1 MRYLLNSRST
11 GAVGSG
17 CWAADRPPRERRRP
31 VLDLRGT
38 NVLLTGASSGVGRA
52 LAKRVAD
59 RGARLAIAARRED
72 LLEGLADQVERAGA
86 TRPVVLPTDL
96 SRPGEAARLAGRA
109 LGELGDV
116 DVLVDNAGSSVQ
128 GLGSAVADADAAREV
143 FEVNVWSP
151 LALVAAL
158 VPRMRAR
165 GSGSVVNVT
174 SLAYVSPF
182 PRLGHYCASK
192 GALAVATEALRLELR
207 GSGVAI
213 SEIALGPVDTA
224 SSYENRLL
232 PGVDRWL
239 DRTKPGSAD
248 AAAKRIVTAIERG
261 RERVVHPRRLGIAHA
276 LPGLGRR
283 FSARLSDRVEEDD
296 PTVRRGGSQGDEAIR
311 AAREEWQAR
320 ARDPAG
326 SDGPEVSPAA
336 RVGHG
341 YPHRAPRPRG

>member
-1 MRYLLNSRST
+1 
-11 GAVGSG
+11 
-17 CWAADRPPRERRRP
+17 
-31 VLDLRGT
+31 LDLRGSQ
-38 NVLLTGASSGVGRA
+38 VLLTGASSGIGRA

-72 LLEGLADQVERAGA
+72 LLEGLADEVERAGG

-96 SRPGEAARLAGRA
+96 SRRGEAPGLADRA
-109 LGELGDV
+109 LRELGDI
-116 DVLVDNAGSSVQ
+116 DVLVNNAGSSVQ
-128 GLGSAVADADAAREV
+128 GLVWAVADADAAREV

-207 GSGVAI
+207 GSGVCVT
-213 SEIALGPVDTA
+213 EIALGPVDTA

-239 DRTKPGSAD
+239 DRTRPGSAD
-248 AAAKRIVTAIERG
+248 AAAKRIVTAIERE
-261 RERVVHPRRLGIAHA
+261 RERAVHPRHLGIARA
-276 LPGLGRR
+276 LPSLGRR
-283 FSARLSDRVEEDD
+283 FSARLSERVEEDD
-296 PTVRRGGSQGDEAIR
+296 ATVRRGGSQGDEAIR
-311 AAREEWQAR
+311 AARAEWRPR
-320 ARDPAG
+320 APDASG
-326 SDGPEVSPAA
+326 SDRAEVS
-336 RVGHG
+336 
-341 YPHRAPRPRG
+341 

>member
-1 MRYLLNSRST
+1 
-11 GAVGSG
+11 
-17 CWAADRPPRERRRP
+17 
-31 VLDLRGT
+31 LDLKGT

-52 LAKRVAD
+52 LAKRLAD

-72 LLEGLADQVERAGA
+72 LLEGLADEVEGAGA
-86 TRPVVLPTDL
+86 PRPAVLPTDL
-96 SRPGEAARLAGRA
+96 SRPGEAAKLAGRA
-109 LGELGDV
+109 VGELGDV
-116 DVLVDNAGSSVQ
+116 DVLVNNAGSSVQ
-128 GLGSAVADADAAREV
+128 GLVWAVADADAAREV

-151 LALVAAL
+151 LALVAAV

-207 GSGVAI
+207 GSGVGI
-213 SEIALGPVDTA
+213 TEIALGPVDTA

-261 RERVVHPRRLGIAHA
+261 RARVVHPRRLGIAHA

-311 AAREEWQAR
+311 AAREEWRPR
-320 ARDPAG
+320 ARGAAG
-326 SDGPEVSPAA
+326 GNRAGVS
-336 RVGHG
+336 
-341 YPHRAPRPRG
+341 